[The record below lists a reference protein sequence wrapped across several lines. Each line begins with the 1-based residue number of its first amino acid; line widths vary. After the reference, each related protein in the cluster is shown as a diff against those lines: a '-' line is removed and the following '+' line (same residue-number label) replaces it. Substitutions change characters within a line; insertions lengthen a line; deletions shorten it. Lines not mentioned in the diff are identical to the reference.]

1 MPLLRIAEVT
11 PLSGYRLR
19 LRLTDGETIERDA
32 GPLLVGPVF
41 EEIRNRPEV
50 FAQVRVH
57 GGTVTWPNGAD
68 LCPDVLIWGG
78 LPPSD
83 PRSRPECAVSMG
95 SAERAGTDDA

>member
-11 PLSGYRLR
+11 PLPGNRLR

-32 GPLLVGPVF
+32 GPLLLGPVF
-41 EEIRNRPEV
+41 QEIRAKPEV
-50 FAQVRVH
+50 FAQVRID

-83 PRSRPECAVSMG
+83 PGVRP
-95 SAERAGTDDA
+95 R